1 VADVL
6 IFSRNRPMQLD
17 ACLRSLEIMAPQ
29 LGTIRVLVKATDD
42 GYQAGYETLAAE
54 HPDVHLSFE
63 TVFHDDARRLLA
75 ACGPYVLMLC
85 DDSITY
91 LPLPGDPDDAMEDDV
106 LCFSLRLGRN
116 TVYCYP
122 RDLEHGLPRFTEQPP
137 FLTWGWHESP
147 EGNLFDWQGKEGDF
161 GYPYSLDGAVHRRDS
176 LLAWVEGHEFTNPNK
191 MEGGV
196 ISSVGQRVDL
206 PSRMACFPRSVQV
219 GLPLN
224 VVNVTHSNRVGMT
237 FPHSPEELNERFLA
251 GERVDLAAMDFSEVR
266 GAHQEI
272 ALVFA

>member
-1 VADVL
+1 MADVL
-6 IFSRNRPMQLD
+6 IFSRDRPMQLD
-17 ACLRSLEIMAPQ
+17 ACLRSLKTNGPQ
-29 LGTIRVLVKATDD
+29 LGTIRVLFKATGDA
-42 GYQAGYETLAAE
+42 YQAGYDTLASE
-54 HPDVHLSFE
+54 HPDVQLNAE
-63 TVFHDDARRLLA
+63 TVFHDDARRLLEA
-75 ACGPYVLMLC
+75 SAPHVLMLC

-91 LPLPGDPDDAMEDDV
+91 LPLPGDPDDAMTDDM

-122 RDLEHGLPRFTEQPP
+122 RDLEHGLPRFTEEPP

-147 EGNLFDWQGKEGDF
+147 EGNVFDWEGKEGDF

-176 LLAWVEGHEFTNPNK
+176 LLEWVKGHEFTNPNK
-191 MEGGV
+191 MEGSV
-196 ISSVGQRVDL
+196 ISSVGQRTDL
-206 PSRMACFPRSVQV
+206 PTRMGCFPCSVQV

-237 FPHSPEELNERFLA
+237 FPHSPEELNDRYLA
-251 GERVDLAAMDFSEVR
+251 GGRIDVDNMDFSAVR

-272 ALVFA
+272 ALVF